1 MERNVVGPEAIA
13 PRPGARMTEPA
24 AIIPSDAHRG
34 RRRTVSQFAYV
45 DRAFRDVRRHVA
57 SAPTRI
63 LGDGP
68 PEASG
73 GPDEPT
79 AGLHVRRAGLD
90 LVRDVRMV
98 LGDLEVGVQSAR
110 LPLRW
115 EDAAHPDLFPILDAT
130 FELSPVSAGHPMTQL
145 GLFGQYQPPFGR
157 FGSLADTL
165 AGRRIVLESVER
177 FLDELARRLERE
189 LPATEPD
196 AARPDSRPTQGWRR
210 VILPVDG
217 LNRRPGGA
225 AGVQLHLEAIPGVS
239 AVSINPGTGLAVID
253 YDQRSCSVHD
263 LQKALDDASE
273 E

>member
-1 MERNVVGPEAIA
+1 
-13 PRPGARMTEPA
+13 MTETAALSPSTDHPA
-24 AIIPSDAHRG
+24 
-34 RRRTVSQFAYV
+34 RRRTVRQFAYV

-63 LGDGP
+63 LGDGRP
-68 PEASG
+68 QASG
-73 GPDEPT
+73 DPDEPT

-98 LGDLEVGVQSAR
+98 MGDLEVGIHNAR

-130 FELSPVSAGHPMTQL
+130 FELAPVSAAHHPMTQL
-145 GLFGQYQPPFGR
+145 GLFGRYQPPFGR

-165 AGRRIVLESVER
+165 AGRRIVLESVEG

-189 LPATEPD
+189 LSATDPD
-196 AARPDSRPTQGWRR
+196 VARPDSSPAQGWRR

-217 LNRRPGGA
+217 LNLRPGGA

-239 AVSINPGTGLAVID
+239 AVSVNPGSELAVID
-253 YDQRSCSVHD
+253 YDQQSCSVHD
-263 LQKALDDASE
+263 LQKALDDTAE